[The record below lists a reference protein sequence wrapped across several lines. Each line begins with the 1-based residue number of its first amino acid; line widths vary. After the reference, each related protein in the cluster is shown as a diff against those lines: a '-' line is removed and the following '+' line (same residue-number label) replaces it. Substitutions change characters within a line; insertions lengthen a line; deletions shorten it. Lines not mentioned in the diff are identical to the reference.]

1 MTGILQ
7 VPCHALLF
15 QISHHRLIMS
25 ATCVKQERCGAGSA
39 CTPPPHK
46 PSFLVRS
53 SRFHKKAV
61 ARGCA

>member
-1 MTGILQ
+1 
-7 VPCHALLF
+7 
-15 QISHHRLIMS
+15 MS

-46 PSFLVRS
+46 PAFLVRS